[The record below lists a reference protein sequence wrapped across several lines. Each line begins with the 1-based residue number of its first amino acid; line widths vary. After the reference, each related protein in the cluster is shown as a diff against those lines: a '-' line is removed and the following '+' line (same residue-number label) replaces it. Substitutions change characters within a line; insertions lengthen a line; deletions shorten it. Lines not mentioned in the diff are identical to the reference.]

1 MCDQNDQFSED
12 ELTLEERAAIET
24 HKYFLSK
31 EAGRDVGMAYAIAHW
46 LVNHAS
52 KWRHEQLRK
61 DLEAQ
66 WKEIEKHKWIES
78 EKAGT
83 DLGDTAAIDWIK
95 KHAAKWRRQRNDR
108 RGGV

>member
-1 MCDQNDQFSED
+1 MCDKYDQYSED
-12 ELTLEERAAIET
+12 ELTREERDAIET
-24 HKYFLSK
+24 HKYFLSR

-52 KWRHEQLRK
+52 RWRHERLRK
-61 DLEAQ
+61 DLADQ

-83 DLGDTAAIDWIK
+83 DLGDTAAVDWIK
-95 KHAAKWRRQRNDR
+95 KHAAEWRRR
-108 RGGV
+108 RSEKA

>member
-1 MCDQNDQFSED
+1 MSGTEEQYSKD
-12 ELTLEERAAIET
+12 ELSTEERVAIET

-46 LVNHAS
+46 LVHHAMQ
-52 KWRHEQLRK
+52 WRHEQLRK
-61 DLEAQ
+61 DLAEQ

-83 DLGDTAAIDWIK
+83 DLGSSAAIDWIT
-95 KHAAKWRRQRNDR
+95 KHAAEWRKGRQTKQ
-108 RGGV
+108 